1 MVRDTKSFVKAR
13 AEGRVSAAEDSRP
26 DPAARRAELLAVVAS
41 GLLVLL
47 KAGAAWTTGS
57 LALASAALDSGVDV
71 VVSAANYLVLR
82 RAAAPP
88 DAEHAFGHG
97 KFEDLA
103 ALAQGLLLAGG
114 AVGLAVAAAGRLR
127 SGEVVRESGLGI
139 AVLVVSIVVGLVV
152 ARRLAATA
160 ARVGSPALAADSLH
174 YRTDLWTNGAALAAL
189 VAVRLTRWQPAD
201 LLAALGVAAWVLW
214 TALRLTAEA
223 VGDLA
228 DRGLPPGELAR
239 IEEIVASFAPRVA
252 GMHDLRTRKS
262 GGQRFISFH
271 LEIPRTASF
280 EEAHALIVEVL
291 RAVERELPRS
301 KVFVH
306 GDPV

>member
-1 MVRDTKSFVKAR
+1 MTVV
-13 AEGRVSAAEDSRP
+13 EDSR
-26 DPAARRAELLAVVAS
+26 DDLAAPAARRAELAAVVAS
-41 GLLVLL
+41 GFLVLL
-47 KAGAAWTTGS
+47 KAAAAWLTGS

-71 VVSAANYLVLR
+71 VVSAANYVVLR

-97 KFEDLA
+97 RFEDLA
-103 ALAQGLLLAGG
+103 ALAQGLLVAAG
-114 AVGLAVAAAGRLR
+114 AVALAVAAAGRLR
-127 SGEVVRESGLGI
+127 AGTAVRESGFGI
-139 AVLVVSIVVGLVV
+139 AALVVSIVVGMLV

-160 ARVGSPALAADSLH
+160 ARIGSPALAADSLH
-174 YRTDLWTNGAALAAL
+174 YRTDLWTNGVALAAVL
-189 VAVRLTRWQPAD
+189 VVRATGWQPAD
-201 LLAALGVAAWVLW
+201 PLAALGVAAWVFR
-214 TALRLTAEA
+214 TALHLIAEA
-223 VGDLA
+223 AGDLA

-239 IEEIVASFAPRVA
+239 IEEVVARFAPRVV
-252 GMHDLRTRKS
+252 GLHDLRTRKS
-262 GGQRFISFH
+262 GGRRFISFH

-280 EEAHALIVEVL
+280 EEAHDLIVEVL